1 MRARATAWGLAFL
14 LMVATRLLTIAPD
27 PWHWDE
33 VLLTDAVTHGIDLRV
48 HRPHP
53 PGYPLLV
60 ELSTFLRR
68 AGMVAYRSLAV
79 VGTAGGILAPLA
91 LAWLLR
97 EAGLSGAYACAGGL
111 LYAFFPSIWLFGVRG
126 ALLILLGALSAA
138 LISLAIWWPAVSSSG
153 GMDRFRAQLA
163 IQAADVHLQSLSQL
177 ASWATWRRWLVD
189 PLGADAVFWVPRRF
203 QVSGCFLGSA

>member
-1 MRARATAWGLAFL
+1 MPIANPVLRTGMSRAPLIRPAAWALAFL
-14 LMVATRLLTIAPD
+14 LMAATRLLTIAPD

-33 VLLTDAVTHGIDLRV
+33 VLLADAVTHGIDLRV

-60 ELSTFLRR
+60 ELSRFLGR
-68 AGMVAYRSLAV
+68 AGMEAYRSLAV

-111 LYAFFPSIWLFGVRG
+111 L
-126 ALLILLGALSAA
+126 
-138 LISLAIWWPAVSSSG
+138 
-153 GMDRFRAQLA
+153 
-163 IQAADVHLQSLSQL
+163 
-177 ASWATWRRWLVD
+177 
-189 PLGADAVFWVPRRF
+189 
-203 QVSGCFLGSA
+203 